1 MPAKY
6 PDLLPPNKTKLERA
20 LAEQTGRLDGEVD
33 GTIIDRLLNADE
45 CPAAYL
51 PWLAWHMSLDLWDW
65 RWSETKRRAVIA
77 RAVELNRMKGTA
89 HAIRTYCNIMDS
101 EAVQIVVPPQEFYI
115 GEPLTKAEW
124 DVWIH
129 QMTEVRIKLI
139 EGEGVASHDSWFVQ
153 DSTLALSDIDLDSP
167 NDPVELPPTTHMQF
181 GWIDNS
187 FILDDEGPILYG
199 RRVIKRINGIDY
211 PMQLVERTTYIHDSE
226 TIDVER
232 VHIPG
237 ISSDGLF
244 LDNDYID
251 NGFLDT
257 QELAPK
263 IVTIRL
269 DGTYSHETSTLGL
282 TMVWP
287 SLKPQ
292 SPRYERNSDTR
303 PAGDYAYLDDFFM
316 GVEDV
321 YETSPLGTYPPG
333 FIPYNRA
340 GDLLADRIFLIDPT
354 VAAPMME
361 GMSFIGVSRLGMP
374 AFRAEVMVDL
384 LEKDRGGMI
393 FVDDGFINDNIIG
406 TLDETLIDRACYAI
420 TASKAVRDKIM
431 VSFAPLRPI
440 RATDILTPEMKAGD
454 WIADRL

>member
-1 MPAKY
+1 MTTFPT
-6 PDLLPPNKTKLERA
+6 LLPPNATKLEKA
-20 LAEQTGRLDGEVD
+20 IAGPTGR
-33 GTIIDRLLNADE
+33 IDNAIPVPIDKLLNADE

-65 RWSETKRRAVIA
+65 RWDETKRRAVIA

-115 GEPLTKAEW
+115 GNPLTKAEW
-124 DVWIH
+124 DIWIH
-129 QMTEVRIKLI
+129 QMTEIRIKLI
-139 EGEGVASHDSWFVQ
+139 EGEGVASHDSWFIQ
-153 DSTLALSDIDLDSP
+153 DSTSTLSNL
-167 NDPVELPPTTHMQF
+167 QF
-181 GWIDNS
+181 GWVGHS
-187 FILDDEGPILYG
+187 FLLDDDGPILYG
-199 RRVIKRINGIDY
+199 RRIIKRINGVDY
-211 PMQLVERTTYIHDSE
+211 PLQIVERTTYVHDSE

-237 ISSDGLF
+237 KSTDGFF
-244 LDNDYID
+244 LDNDYI
-251 NGFLDT
+251 GTEFLDV
-257 QELAPK
+257 QELEPK
-263 IVTIRL
+263 IVTLRL
-269 DGTYSHETSTLGL
+269 DGTYVHETSTLGL
-282 TMVWP
+282 TTVWP

-303 PAGDYAYLDDFFM
+303 PAGDFAYLDDFFI
-316 GVEDV
+316 GAEDV
-321 YETSPLGTYPPG
+321 YETSPLGTYPLG
-333 FIPYNRA
+333 IIPHNRA
-340 GDLLADRIFLIDPT
+340 GDMLADRIFMIDPS

-393 FVDDGFINDNIIG
+393 FVDDGFVNHSIIG

-420 TASKAVRDKIM
+420 RASKAIRDKIM

-454 WIADRL
+454 WVPARL